1 MEKSTDDVI
10 LQKGSMESL
19 GYEIHKAVPTGEN
32 LIDLVQNPRWVQR
45 KLTQQ
50 HMAAACSYMIEH
62 TCSPRD
68 AAHLHSLGG
77 KGAGAW
83 LTVIPESTNFAFQLY
98 EYRLACLLKLG
109 LQLPAVNW
117 INKCECGAVLDD
129 KGYHL
134 LTCKKGGD
142 PVWLHDSIMSEW
154 SDCLRQLQIHHKRDL
169 ETDTMTATIARI
181 SLYLMSAQVPMQS

>member
-1 MEKSTDDVI
+1 MEKSIDDVI
-10 LQKGSMESL
+10 LQKGSMGAL
-19 GYEIHKAVPTGEN
+19 GYEIHKAVPTGKN
-32 LIDLVQNPRWVQR
+32 LIDLVQNPRRIQR

-68 AAHLHSLGG
+68 AARFRSLGG

-83 LTVIPESTNFAFQLY
+83 LTAIPKSTNFAFQPY
-98 EYRLACLLKLG
+98 EYRLACLLRLG
-109 LQLPAVNW
+109 LQLPAVSW

-134 LTCKKGGD
+134 LTCKKGGG
-142 PVWLHDSIMSEW
+142 PVWSHDSIVSEW
-154 SDCLRQLQIHHKRDL
+154 SDCLRQLQIHHKHEPRDRYN
-169 ETDTMTATIARI
+169 DSNNRPDIA
-181 SLYLMSAQVPMQS
+181 AQVPMQS